1 MIHAAQND
9 SIFLVPG
16 HLVTLFLTSPEFVK
30 LVSTSRKWIRSDP
43 TLVDC
48 FPSKPW
54 IHHDAVRIC
63 WSELLWFA
71 QRGAW
76 LQYSPWIDDRQY
88 TRDNTDRTEC
98 ICGCLV
104 CRANLIARVDR
115 GEIVELQAYGA
126 QRSRILREARECV
139 ENAFMTRLA
148 FVRDIRRRNNRHA
161 PGSYSTYVSENARSR
176 KGYSVW
182 WADDEHEFTDK
193 EIGFEALF
201 WYTYP
206 MPPLQWLNG
215 RLVNTRNSQGVLLN
229 FHPDGH
235 PGIGHDEEPL

>member
-1 MIHAAQND
+1 M
-9 SIFLVPG
+9 
-16 HLVTLFLTSPEFVK
+16 
-30 LVSTSRKWIRSDP
+30 
-43 TLVDC
+43 
-48 FPSKPW
+48 
-54 IHHDAVRIC
+54 
-63 WSELLWFA
+63 
-71 QRGAW
+71 
-76 LQYSPWIDDRQY
+76 
-88 TRDNTDRTEC
+88 
-98 ICGCLV
+98 
-104 CRANLIARVDR
+104 ARVDR

-161 PGSYSTYVSENARSR
+161 PGTYSVYVSENTRSR
-176 KGYSVW
+176 KGYSAR

-193 EIGFEALF
+193 EIGFEGLF

-206 MPPLQWLNG
+206 LPPLEWLNG